1 LKRWKISGIIIRHLT
16 KGRNVLTIKHFAW
29 IKYTQ
34 CLYWQTSI
42 CPILVSYLKT
52 GTVYR
57 GIERLMQIFFVCFVS
72 QSIRCLSSHIDVTHQ
87 MPNFGGVVLISCS
100 LIVAEQNYKF
110 KLRWYFFMSRMTC
123 DEKAFK
129 TKILLAYMFQNYFA
143 SFSFIL

>member
-1 LKRWKISGIIIRHLT
+1 MKRWKISGIIIRHLT

-42 CPILVSYLKT
+42 CPISVSYLKT

-100 LIVAEQNYKF
+100 LINRSGTKLQIYTSMILFYVAHD
-110 KLRWYFFMSRMTC
+110 LRWKSVQNQNLVGIYVP
-123 DEKAFK
+123 K
-129 TKILLAYMFQNYFA
+129 LLC
-143 SFSFIL
+143 